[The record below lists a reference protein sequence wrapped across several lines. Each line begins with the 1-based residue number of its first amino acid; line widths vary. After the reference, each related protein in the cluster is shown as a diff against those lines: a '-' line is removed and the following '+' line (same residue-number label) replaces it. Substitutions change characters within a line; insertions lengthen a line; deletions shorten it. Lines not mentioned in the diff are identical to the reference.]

1 MIVNKVYEMKMRN
14 PNNPERNMET
24 SETAER
30 DPKIAATMMDRSKK
44 IVFSSS
50 AATATAK

>member
-1 MIVNKVYEMKMRN
+1 MICKKVHGMKMRN
-14 PNNPERNMET
+14 PSNPGRNMET

-30 DPKIAATMMDRSKK
+30 DPEIAATMMDRSKK
-44 IVFSSS
+44 IVFSCC